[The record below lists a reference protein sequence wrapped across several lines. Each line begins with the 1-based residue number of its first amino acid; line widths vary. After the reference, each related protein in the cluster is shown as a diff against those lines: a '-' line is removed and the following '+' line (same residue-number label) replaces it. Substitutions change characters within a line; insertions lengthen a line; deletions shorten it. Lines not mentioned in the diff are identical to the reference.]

1 MYLLVLGVI
10 AVVSIAIV
18 LAGRRADRQSE
29 VGRWAR
35 ATKCLNEMCPPN
47 DESATLW
54 CRVVGT
60 DQGAEEDGVP
70 ACDRVAEED
79 GVPASDW
86 VAEEGGISASAQVAT
101 LGTLPAREMPTEIPA
116 QPIGVRRS
124 GADAA

>member
-35 ATKCLNEMCPPN
+35 ATKCLNDMCPPS
-47 DESATLW
+47 DQSATLW
-54 CRVVGT
+54 CRVVGA
-60 DQGAEEDGVP
+60 DQA
-70 ACDRVAEED
+70 
-79 GVPASDW
+79 
-86 VAEEGGISASAQVAT
+86 AEEGGVSASDPVAS
-101 LGTLPAREMPTEIPA
+101 LGTLAAREMPADIPA
-116 QPIGVRRS
+116 RPISVRRS